1 MFNPKIIALPLSGLC
16 SIAAALIY
24 TVYLAART
32 SPSDQPASSR
42 TDYIPIAYIAVS
54 SMLVYYIFLMCQSAV
69 SFYEFFKAEHEYYNK
84 KKGGVKPSVI
94 KIKYGSENFNVLAA
108 NRTVANYSEQIIP
121 FLVSLCLCA
130 SFVSVARATTL
141 GWMWLVFRSYY
152 PLVYMKGPPI
162 LFLSTLPAYTCVWM
176 MLGETVMTISKVV

>member
-121 FLVSLCLCA
+121 FLGNNFGLDVAGLSIVL
-130 SFVSVARATTL
+130 SFGVHERTSNFV
-141 GWMWLVFRSYY
+141 LVNFAC
-152 PLVYMKGPPI
+152 VYMCLDDAGGDCDDNFESS
-162 LFLSTLPAYTCVWM
+162 LV
-176 MLGETVMTISKVV
+176 KVDS